1 MFFSDYKAECVVR
14 EQIEDRFRAA
24 KARCAS
30 RQAGLDQQ
38 GWLSHQVRRSVG
50 SLGGLLVALG
60 RRLERYEAP
69 SMARAVERG
78 RTSEASPGG

>member
-1 MFFSDYKAECVVR
+1 MFFPDNKAECVVR
-14 EQIEDRFRAA
+14 EQVVDRLRAA
-24 KARCAS
+24 ETRRAS
-30 RQAGLDQQ
+30 QRAGLDQR
-38 GWLSHQVRRSVG
+38 GWISHQVYRLIG
-50 SLGGLLVALG
+50 SLGGLLVVLG